1 MSGVNKRKVTALK
14 NAFVF
19 SRARKDMFLARHKTK
34 LYRRLGAFVV
44 VALILSVGLGS
55 TLFSRTAH
63 LEEQKLEKKKAEAAL
78 VELKQQQKQYEE
90 ELKRLED
97 DEYIA
102 ELARKKYFLSDDG
115 EIIFNIP
122 ESSESKGKSKE

>member
-1 MSGVNKRKVTALK
+1 MSGLNKRKVTALK

-19 SRARKDMFLARHKTK
+19 SRARKDLFIARHKKK
-34 LYRRLGAFVV
+34 LYRRLAAFII
-44 VALILSVGLGS
+44 VALMISVGLVS

-63 LEEQKLEKKKAEAAL
+63 LEEQKLTKEKAEESLA
-78 VELKQQQKQYEE
+78 ELKQQQKRYEE
-90 ELKRLED
+90 ELKKLED

-122 ESSESKGKSKE
+122 ESDENNGKSKE